1 LYAVDEDEIGVEGGE
16 YSEIDVIYDDNE
28 IDECWKRF
36 SDFMQA
42 ELHKKYDLS
51 SRKRSRSQEDEGEQ
65 QVLAPLQKATPQ
77 EQEPQPTKQ
86 LNNNT
91 FPWGLLS

>member
-1 LYAVDEDEIGVEGGE
+1 LYAVDEDEIGVDGGE
-16 YSEIDVIYDDNE
+16 YSETNVIYDDNE

-42 ELHKKYDLS
+42 KLHKKYELR

-65 QVLAPLQKATPQ
+65 QVPSPLQKVTP
-77 EQEPQPTKQ
+77 
-86 LNNNT
+86 
-91 FPWGLLS
+91 